1 MSRRIPSAL
10 QNLWWGFCDFFC
22 GWGWGIAIVIAYLLF
37 FMMNEAPAE
46 DVCFENGDE
55 PVKPEY
61 VVSNML
67 FTVNWF
73 NTAEEL
79 EAVVSA
85 LGYEVD
91 ESLELSECEVHP
103 EQDIG
108 WCELWLV
115 IPKTVI
121 GDPFMDS
128 IGHEAAHGF
137 FGAYHK

>member
-1 MSRRIPSAL
+1 MRLLTSAL
-10 QNLWWGFCDFFC
+10 
-22 GWGWGIAIVIAYLLF
+22 LLF
-37 FMMNEAPAE
+37 IFSVSFAE

-55 PVKPEY
+55 LVKPEY

-73 NTAEEL
+73 DTEEEL
-79 EAVVSA
+79 AEAVSA

-91 ESLELSECEVHP
+91 ESLELSLCEVHP

-115 IPKTVI
+115 IPTTVI

-137 FGAYHK
+137 FGDFHK

>member
-1 MSRRIPSAL
+1 MKQVLVFIAL
-10 QNLWWGFCDFFC
+10 GF
-22 GWGWGIAIVIAYLLF
+22 LF
-37 FMMNEAPAE
+37 LGLSCVAKAE

-61 VVSNML
+61 LVSNL
-67 FTVNWF
+67 LLTVNWF
-73 NTAEEL
+73 DTEEEL
-79 EAVVSA
+79 SAAVSA

-91 ESLELSECEVHP
+91 ESLELSLCEVHP
-103 EQDIG
+103 DQNIG

-115 IPKTVI
+115 IPETVI

-137 FGAYHK
+137 FGNFHK